1 MVSGR
6 GSKEFDVDSVV
17 SGLDVDELRTI
28 VLTAAEEH
36 EDVARSVRMAA
47 DRGSGDLAELRS
59 EVDRGLR
66 TRRYLGYWDSS
77 AWAHEADPIIK
88 ALRDRAWSTP
98 SLELLGLIE
107 RAVGHMTKVIL
118 RADDSN
124 GSIGRRIG
132 DLLDLHAQ
140 LCDAGVADPRKLA
153 RWMIRY
159 GFEDQDFFAID
170 PVRYAAALGDK
181 GLAVYRAEVE
191 DRLERGDGSFH
202 VQVAQERIAVLDGD
216 IEAIVRLLGGD
227 LSGPYHFI
235 RVAKAMQELGRDDE
249 VLAWAERGI
258 EETTGWQVGRLYDLA
273 AEVYASRGHLA
284 ERLAL
289 RRQQHVRMPST
300 RTYGLLRDAAEPTG
314 SWSSEQGAAR
324 SLLAPG
330 DLVDVLLGDGEPS
343 AAWQVRIDNPAW
355 DPGADRLMRL
365 AEGVFPDEWGAGVV
379 VGTGGIHH

>member
-140 LCDAGVADPRKLA
+140 LCDAGVADPRKN
-153 RWMIRY
+153 W
-159 GFEDQDFFAID
+159 
-170 PVRYAAALGDK
+170 P
-181 GLAVYRAEVE
+181 
-191 DRLERGDGSFH
+191 DG
-202 VQVAQERIAVLDGD
+202 
-216 IEAIVRLLGGD
+216 
-227 LSGPYHFI
+227 
-235 RVAKAMQELGRDDE
+235 
-249 VLAWAERGI
+249 
-258 EETTGWQVGRLYDLA
+258 
-273 AEVYASRGHLA
+273 
-284 ERLAL
+284 
-289 RRQQHVRMPST
+289 
-300 RTYGLLRDAAEPTG
+300 
-314 SWSSEQGAAR
+314 
-324 SLLAPG
+324 
-330 DLVDVLLGDGEPS
+330 
-343 AAWQVRIDNPAW
+343 
-355 DPGADRLMRL
+355 
-365 AEGVFPDEWGAGVV
+365 
-379 VGTGGIHH
+379 